1 MTPMRFFIDTHDRE
15 RETFPAALS
24 AEQFRDFLAAY
35 EKACQDEGVVL
46 MRVHTN
52 LDVGRAF
59 CMTLAPDAN
68 AVQRAHARVG
78 LPFDSI
84 TEVAAAGPYDI
95 FVAQR

>member
-1 MTPMRFFIDTHDRE
+1 MMPMRFFIDTHDRE
-15 RETFPAALS
+15 QETFPAALS
-24 AEQFRDFLAAY
+24 TEQFGEFLSAY
-35 EKACQDEGVVL
+35 ERACRDEGVVL

-52 LDVGRAF
+52 LEVGRAF
-59 CMTLAPDAN
+59 CMTLAPDAD
-68 AVQRAHARVG
+68 AVRRAHARVG